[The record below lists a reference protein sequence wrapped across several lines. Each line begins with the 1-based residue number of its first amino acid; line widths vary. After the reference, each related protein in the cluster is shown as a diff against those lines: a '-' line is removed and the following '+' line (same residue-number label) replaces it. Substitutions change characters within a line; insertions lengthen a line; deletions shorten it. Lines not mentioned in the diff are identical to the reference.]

1 MNNPLFT
8 LQRIFTLYHHEII
21 DKKPE
26 VNSVNSKTWKNF
38 LSPLTSPERTVP
50 ERAQIT
56 KVKSRLFTLHQP
68 FTTYRY
74 DIKKKN
80 EKVNSVNSYMEKKN
94 FTDVQYYPG

>member
-1 MNNPLFT
+1 MWTVKP
-8 LQRIFTLYHHEII
+8 
-21 DKKPE
+21 KKTFYPP
-26 VNSVNSKTWKNF
+26 T
-38 LSPLTSPERTVP
+38 TSPDRAHP
-50 ERAQIT
+50 EREKIT